1 MGSGE
6 SRAWKVKMEV
16 IYHRLVVRDLRV
28 ALNYYELEGGTKLA
42 DRFFAEV
49 EGGILAISARP
60 AGQHFSDGGYRRM
73 ALRSF
78 PYHILYDVDSL
89 GIWIGIL
96 RHDRRH
102 PSYGLR
108 RKRRN

>member
-1 MGSGE
+1 
-6 SRAWKVKMEV
+6 MEV

-28 ALNYYELEGGTKLA
+28 ALDYYESEGGSKLA
-42 DRFFAEV
+42 DRFFEEV
-49 EGGILAISARP
+49 EESVARIISHP
-60 AGQHFSDGGYRRM
+60 TGHHFSDDGYRRV

-102 PSYGLR
+102 PSYGMRRTR
-108 RKRRN
+108 RK

>member
-1 MGSGE
+1 
-6 SRAWKVKMEV
+6 MEV

-28 ALNYYELEGGTKLA
+28 ALDYYELEGGSKLA
-42 DRFFAEV
+42 DRFFVEV
-49 EGGILAISARP
+49 EECVARIISHP
-60 AGQHFSDGGYRRM
+60 TGHHFSDGGYRRV

-108 RKRRN
+108 RMRRR

>member
-1 MGSGE
+1 MQ
-6 SRAWKVKMEV
+6 V
-16 IYHRLVVRDLRV
+16 IYHRLFVRDLRV
-28 ALNYYELEGGTKLA
+28 ALDYYGLEGGSKLA

-49 EGGILAISARP
+49 EASVAKITAQPTGH
-60 AGQHFSDGGYRRM
+60 HFSDGGYRRM

-108 RKRRN
+108 RKR

>member
-1 MGSGE
+1 
-6 SRAWKVKMEV
+6 MEV

-28 ALNYYELEGGTKLA
+28 ALDYYELEGGTKLA

-49 EGGILAISARP
+49 EEAVVKIISQP
-60 AGQHFSDGGYRRM
+60 TGQHFPDGGYRRR

-89 GIWIGIL
+89 GIRIGIL

-108 RKRRN
+108 RKRRDL

>member
-1 MGSGE
+1 
-6 SRAWKVKMEV
+6 MEV
-16 IYHRLVVRDLRV
+16 FYHRLVVRDLRV
-28 ALNYYELEGGTKLA
+28 ALNYYELEGGIKLA

-49 EGGILAISARP
+49 EEGVAKIISQPTA
-60 AGQHFSDGGYRRM
+60 QHFSDGGYRRR

-78 PYHILYDVDSL
+78 PYHILYDVDGQ

-108 RKRRN
+108 RHRRS

>member
-1 MGSGE
+1 
-6 SRAWKVKMEV
+6 MEV
-16 IYHRLVVRDLRV
+16 VYHRLVVRDLRV
-28 ALNYYELEGGTKLA
+28 ALDYYESEGGSILA

-49 EGGILAISARP
+49 EQAVAKIVSQP
-60 AGQHFSDGGYRRM
+60 TGQHFSDGGYRRR

-89 GIWIGIL
+89 GIWIGIV

-102 PSYGLR
+102 PSYGMK
-108 RKRRN
+108 RKRRE

>member
-1 MGSGE
+1 
-6 SRAWKVKMEV
+6 MEV

-28 ALNYYELEGGTKLA
+28 ALDYYELEGGTKLA
-42 DRFFAEV
+42 DRFFAK
-49 EGGILAISARP
+49 IISQP
-60 AGQHFSDGGYRRM
+60 TGQHFSDGGYRRK
-73 ALRSF
+73 ALHSF

-108 RKRRN
+108 RKRRE

>member
-1 MGSGE
+1 
-6 SRAWKVKMEV
+6 MEV
-16 IYHRLVVRDLRV
+16 IYHRLVVRDLRM

-49 EGGILAISARP
+49 EEGVAKIIAQPTA
-60 AGQHFSDGGYRRM
+60 HYFSDDGYRRK

-78 PYHILYDVDSL
+78 PYHILYEVDALS
-89 GIWIGIL
+89 IWIGIL

-102 PSYGLR
+102 PSYGMR
-108 RKRRN
+108 RKRQK

>member
-1 MGSGE
+1 
-6 SRAWKVKMEV
+6 MEV
-16 IYHRLVVRDLRV
+16 IYHRLIVRDLRV
-28 ALNYYELEGGTKLA
+28 ALSYYESEGGTKLA

-49 EGGILAISARP
+49 EECVAKIISRP
-60 AGQHFSDGGYRRM
+60 TAQHFSDGGYRRKT
-73 ALRSF
+73 LHSF

-108 RKRRN
+108 RKHRES